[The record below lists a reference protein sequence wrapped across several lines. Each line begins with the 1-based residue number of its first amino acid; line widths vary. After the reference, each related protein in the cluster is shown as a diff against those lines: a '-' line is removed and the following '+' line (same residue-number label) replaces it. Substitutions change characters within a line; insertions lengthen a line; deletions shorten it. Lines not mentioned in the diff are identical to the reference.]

1 MLEAACVVPD
11 GAAGVQ
17 AKPHLMQLLLEDLC
31 LPCYQILH
39 GHARMI
45 SIEPSSL
52 TDHGWSNLLQ
62 E

>member
-45 SIEPSSL
+45 SIGAFI
-52 TDHGWSNLLQ
+52 TY
-62 E
+62 